1 MNAENNHRVIIAL
14 GTNRNT
20 SAGDVRRACQVFDAA
35 LGMMPP
41 LVTDIVRSAAVLTV
55 PVGIVSPL
63 FCNQLIACNTTL
75 TLVELERVMKEI
87 EKRLGRNA
95 DGKGDVAID
104 IDIMKYDDTKMHADD
119 WERGYI
125 KDLLK
130 SIDNN

>member
-1 MNAENNHRVIIAL
+1 MNAENNHEVIIAL

-20 SAGDVRRACQVFDAA
+20 SAGDVSRACPVFDAA
-35 LGMMPP
+35 LGMMQPW
-41 LVTDIVRSAAVLTV
+41 VTGIVRSAAVLTE

-63 FCNQLIACNTTL
+63 FCNQLIACKTTL
-75 TLVELERVMKEI
+75 PLVELERVMKEI